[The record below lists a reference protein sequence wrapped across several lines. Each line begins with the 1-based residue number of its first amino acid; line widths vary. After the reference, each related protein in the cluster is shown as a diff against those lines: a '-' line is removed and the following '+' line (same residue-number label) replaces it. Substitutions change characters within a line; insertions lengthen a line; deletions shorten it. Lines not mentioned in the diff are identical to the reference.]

1 MRYEKEG
8 QYTLNLANL
17 SKEEKHELVEIVN
30 ELGMII
36 RYGGKLDFEKIEERD
51 DVIQWNFRC
60 NERFIMSFGGL
71 PKTMITMK
79 DVREWRYQNCL
90 KRQIKEMGYG
100 S

>member
-1 MRYEKEG
+1 MIYEKEG

-36 RYGGKLDFEKIEERD
+36 RYGGKLCFEKIEQRN
-51 DVIQWNFRC
+51 DVVQWNFRG
-60 NERFIMSFGGL
+60 NEQFVISFGGL

-100 S
+100 L